1 MPDRIMAGDNQVT
14 GILNVAGAQTS
25 AELKDA
31 IQSKRITVFGV
42 VNASG
47 KLKNS
52 VRYDIKDA
60 VMRVYSLDY
69 IYYLEKGRKP
79 GKRPPRSAIRQ
90 WIDDKGITPD
100 GISKD
105 SLAFLIQRKIGEEGN
120 TVYQQGGSTLIA
132 DILPPAVNQV
142 KNDLILTFKNK
153 TIAGYRSAIT
163 GQNGN

>member
-1 MPDRIMAGDNQVT
+1 MAGDNQVT

-69 IYYLEKGRKP
+69 IYYLEKGWEP
-79 GKRPPRSAIRQ
+79 GKRPSRSAIRQ

-105 SLAFLIQRKIGEEGN
+105 SLAFLIQRKIGEEG
-120 TVYQQGGSTLIA
+120 TTIYKQGGSKLVA
-132 DILPPAVNQV
+132 DVIPPAVSSLKSN
-142 KNDLILTFKNK
+142 LILSFKNN